1 MINKEYNM
9 NLVTED
15 KVVLKSVGCVFDTK
29 QGITYPIMMDDT
41 IDWDGGVDVMVT
53 DCEWFRAL
61 SPKDFTI
68 VEKYFTDEEL
78 DIRAMMDNNYLET
91 YCEENPDF
99 VDGFDNW
106 DTF

>member
-1 MINKEYNM
+1 M

-29 QGITYPIMMDDT
+29 QGITYPIMTDDT

-99 VDGFDNW
+99 VDGFNNW

>member
-29 QGITYPIMMDDT
+29 QGITYPIMTDDT
-41 IDWDGGVDVMVT
+41 IDWDGGVDVMVM

-68 VEKYFTDEEL
+68 VEKYFTDDVMSQL
-78 DIRAMMDNNYLET
+78 DEAAKREYS
-91 YCEENPDF
+91 YGNPE
-99 VDGFDNW
+99 V
-106 DTF
+106 